1 MMPGM
6 NHRDGMMSWW
16 MASGW
21 GWLWVLLAAVLIALL
36 VWVLVRLSGRPS
48 PPSGRTQ
55 PDALQ
60 ILEERFARGE
70 IDHDEFESRRAALRD
85 GGT

>member
-1 MMPGM
+1 MKETCGPATSIAGEAQ
-6 NHRDGMMSWW
+6 HDARDE
-16 MASGW
+16 
-21 GWLWVLLAAVLIALL
+21 
-36 VWVLVRLSGRPS
+36 
-48 PPSGRTQ
+48 PSGRTQ